1 MLRWVHP
8 PNHLLRPSN
17 QPKSQGCFFG
27 IQHAWKTWIKSCL
40 QRISCKI
47 FSKFFLPFLNICTIY
62 ILHWSDITLIIPELH
77 RYQKLWIQQIGKYG
91 KSFGSFQPEI
101 WGHKEIP
108 IFYNDLC
115 LHKKMVLGWRGGA
128 QSFGRGRKNKLAN
141 IESKPRKF
149 LKLCCVNHI
158 FLPVVSIWVVPYGLQ
173 QNHSISTFRCKCFWN
188 PTRI

>member
-1 MLRWVHP
+1 MYGGGKGATERAYGLVWPFISEGSAWWLEWRRMGENAPLITPQMLRWVHP

-47 FSKFFLPFLNICTIY
+47 FSKLFFCLFLNICTIY

-115 LHKKMVLGWRGGA
+115 LHKKW
-128 QSFGRGRKNKLAN
+128 
-141 IESKPRKF
+141 
-149 LKLCCVNHI
+149 C
-158 FLPVVSIWVVPYGLQ
+158 
-173 QNHSISTFRCKCFWN
+173 
-188 PTRI
+188 